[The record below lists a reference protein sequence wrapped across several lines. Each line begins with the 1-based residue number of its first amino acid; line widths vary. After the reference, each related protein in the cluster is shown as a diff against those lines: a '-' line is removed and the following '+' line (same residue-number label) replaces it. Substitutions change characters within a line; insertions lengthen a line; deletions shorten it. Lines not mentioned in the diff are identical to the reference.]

1 MRKKL
6 ALILALLLVLAV
18 AAGCAS
24 SKSED
29 RATPQAAPAPAVDYE
44 SAKGG
49 SGEAGSSDGGG
60 LDTNAVTTEE
70 AQNYG
75 GRKIIRTFQYNITSP
90 QFDADLAAI
99 LASATAVGGWVQ
111 NSTVQG
117 TPPETYTDRG
127 REAYISVAIPSDKVD
142 GFVAGLEQIGEV
154 TYRNTTTDDVSDQY
168 MDLES
173 RIAVLR
179 VQLERLKSLL
189 TESAK
194 LDDILALE
202 TEIARVTL
210 EIERLTTDLNALA
223 SLVDYSTVTISLTEE
238 RIAAGPASQKDTGT
252 RIREGFA
259 SVLNGVGVFLEN
271 LFVFLIVASPV
282 WLPLAVIVV
291 VVLLLVRRKNRRLA
305 AAKAAKTNQES
316 GSEGTS

>member
-6 ALILALLLVLAV
+6 ALILALLFLLAV
-18 AAGCAS
+18 AAGCSSSSQDHAS
-24 SKSED
+24 
-29 RATPQAAPAPAVDYE
+29 PQAPEPAEEPP
-44 SAKGG
+44 KGG
-49 SGEAGSSDGGG
+49 SGEAADSGG
-60 LDTNAVTTEE
+60 LDNAATTPEE

-99 LASATAVGGWVQ
+99 LASTTAAGGWVQ
-111 NSTVQG
+111 SSTVQG

-127 REAYISVAIPSDKVD
+127 REAYISLAIPSDKVD
-142 GFVAGLEQIGEV
+142 GFVAGLEQIGQV
-154 TYRNTTTDDVSDQY
+154 TYRNTTSDDVSDRY

-179 VQLERLKSLL
+179 VQQERLKSLL

-194 LDDILALE
+194 LEEILALE

-223 SLVDYSTVTISLTEE
+223 SLVDYSTVTVSLSEE

-252 RIREGFA
+252 RIQEGFS

-271 LFVFLIVASPV
+271 LFVFLVIASPV
-282 WLPLAVIVV
+282 WVPLAVILA

-305 AAKAAKTNQES
+305 AANAAKANQKN
-316 GSEGTS
+316 GSESTS